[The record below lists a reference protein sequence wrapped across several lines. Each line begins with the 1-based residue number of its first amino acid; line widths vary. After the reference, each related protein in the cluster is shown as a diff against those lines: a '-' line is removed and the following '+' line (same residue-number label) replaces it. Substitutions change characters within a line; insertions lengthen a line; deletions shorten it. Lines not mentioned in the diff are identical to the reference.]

1 MTTRRKARTR
11 MKKRITRILAGLTL
25 TALAATGYAL
35 TDNLVAT
42 THQDTGWG
50 APDTTGTTV
59 ATDAEISIDIDPGT
73 ITDTILG
80 DSGWG

>member
-1 MTTRRKARTR
+1 
-11 MKKRITRILAGLTL
+11 MKKLTRLLAGLTL
-25 TALAATGYAL
+25 TAALAATGYAL
-35 TDNLVAT
+35 TDNLTAT

-59 ATDAEISIDIDPGT
+59 ATDAEITIDIDPGT
-73 ITDTILG
+73 ITDIVLG

>member
-1 MTTRRKARTR
+1 
-11 MKKRITRILAGLTL
+11 MKKHITRLLAGLTL
-25 TALAATGYAL
+25 TALAATGLAL
-35 TDNLVAT
+35 TDDTLVAT
-42 THQDTGWG
+42 TRQDTGWG

-73 ITDTILG
+73 ITDTVLG